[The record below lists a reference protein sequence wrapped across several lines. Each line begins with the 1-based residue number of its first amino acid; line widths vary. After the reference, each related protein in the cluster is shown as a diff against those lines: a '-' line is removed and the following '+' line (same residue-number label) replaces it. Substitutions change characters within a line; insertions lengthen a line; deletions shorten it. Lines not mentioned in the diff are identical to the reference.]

1 MIWVLQVA
9 FWTAA
14 AVIAYSYALYP
25 AILAVVARLHPA
37 PPVHRGAITP
47 DVTLAIVAHNEEG
60 SIETKLRNCLSLDYP
75 KERLEIVVVSDGS
88 TDRTEEIVGGFAG
101 AGVRLLVLA
110 ENAGKARAINAV
122 VPTCRGEI
130 LVFCDARQRL
140 APDSVR
146 ELVACFADPTVGG
159 VSGELHLE
167 SKTGTAA
174 GEGLGAYWTYE
185 KFIRRTQSR
194 LDSMVGATGAL
205 YAIRRSLFRPLDI
218 RLILDDVAIP
228 MDVVLAGFRVIFEPS
243 AKVYDEASATPQREF
258 RRKVRTLSGNYQL
271 AALRP
276 ELLDPRR
283 NRLFVQFV
291 SHKLSRLAVPWC
303 LLALFLTSFPLA
315 FHLEG
320 FYETALFSQIAFY
333 LMAVAGWTL
342 ERLKIRVSL
351 LSVPY
356 AFALLNLAA
365 ASSPFSFLLGKERAA
380 WKATTS

>member
-1 MIWVLQVA
+1 MILAAQIVFWVA
-9 FWTAA
+9 T
-14 AVIAYSYALYP
+14 AVIGYSYLLYP
-25 AILAVVARLHPA
+25 ALLALAARLRPA
-37 PPVHRGAITP
+37 PPVRREGITP
-47 DVTLAIVAHNEEG
+47 DVSLVIVAHNEEG
-60 SIETKLRNCLSLDYP
+60 SIEGKLRNCLALDYP
-75 KERLEIVVVSDGS
+75 KEHLEIVVASDGS
-88 TDRTEEIVGGFAG
+88 TDRTAEIVRGFAG
-101 AGVRLLVLA
+101 DGVRLLAL
-110 ENAGKARAINAV
+110 EDNEGKARAINAV

-130 LVFCDARQRL
+130 LVLCDARQHL
-140 APDSVR
+140 APNAVR
-146 ELVACFADPTVGG
+146 ELVASFADPTVGG
-159 VSGELHLE
+159 VSGELHIE
-167 SKTGTAA
+167 SNTGTAA

-205 YAIRRSLFRPLDI
+205 YAIRRSLFRPLDT

-228 MDVVLAGFRVIFEPS
+228 MDVVLAGYRVIFEPN
-243 AKVYDEASATPQREF
+243 ANVYDHAAETPQREF

-276 ELLDPRR
+276 ELLDPRK

-303 LLALFLTSFPLA
+303 LLGVLLSSFPLA
-315 FHLEG
+315 FHREG
-320 FYETALFSQIAFY
+320 LYETALFTQIGFY
-333 LMAVAGWTL
+333 LMAIAGWTL
-342 ERLKIRVSL
+342 ERLKLRVSL

-380 WKATTS
+380 WKATIS

>member
-1 MIWVLQVA
+1 LIWVLQVA

>member
-1 MIWVLQVA
+1 
-9 FWTAA
+9 
-14 AVIAYSYALYP
+14 
-25 AILAVVARLHPA
+25 
-37 PPVHRGAITP
+37 
-47 DVTLAIVAHNEEG
+47 
-60 SIETKLRNCLSLDYP
+60 
-75 KERLEIVVVSDGS
+75 
-88 TDRTEEIVGGFAG
+88 
-101 AGVRLLVLA
+101 
-110 ENAGKARAINAV
+110 
-122 VPTCRGEI
+122 
-130 LVFCDARQRL
+130 
-140 APDSVR
+140 
-146 ELVACFADPTVGG
+146 
-159 VSGELHLE
+159 
-167 SKTGTAA
+167 
-174 GEGLGAYWTYE
+174 
-185 KFIRRTQSR
+185 
-194 LDSMVGATGAL
+194 MVGATGAL

-303 LLALFLTSFPLA
+303 LLALFLASFPLA
-315 FHLEG
+315 FHEEG

-333 LMAVAGWTL
+333 LMAIAGWTL

-365 ASSPFSFLLGKERAA
+365 ASSPFSFLRGKERAA
-380 WKATTS
+380 WKATAS